1 VNHEREVLLKT
12 VIRPPA
18 LSQGDAIGYF
28 SPSSPA
34 TAYAPKR
41 YARARAYLQSKGFR
55 LVSGSLSGLSDGYRS
70 GTIEARADEL
80 NALLRN
86 PDVRC
91 VMSTIGGANSNSLLP
106 YLDYDALAR
115 DPKIVIGYSDAT
127 AILLAIHQMTGL
139 VTFYGPALVASLG
152 EMSPLV
158 DQTYS
163 GFESLLMGGASS
175 PYRYEMPVSW
185 TDEFIPWET
194 QTQAKSLRPNAWSFH
209 GTGCVT
215 GRLMGGNL
223 NTMWGIWGS
232 PYMPEI
238 RDGDVLLIEDSLKSI
253 ATVERLFAFLKVN
266 GVFDR
271 VSAVL
276 LGKHELF
283 DDMETGR
290 RPIEVLREVLAGQPV
305 PVVEGFDCCHTH
317 PMLTVPIG
325 CTVRVNF
332 DEERVVTEA
341 QWLDGAAER

>member
-1 VNHEREVLLKT
+1 
-12 VIRPPA
+12 
-18 LSQGDAIGYF
+18 
-28 SPSSPA
+28 
-34 TAYAPKR
+34 
-41 YARARAYLQSKGFR
+41 
-55 LVSGSLSGLSDGYRS
+55 
-70 GTIEARADEL
+70 
-80 NALLRN
+80 
-86 PDVRC
+86 
-91 VMSTIGGANSNSLLP
+91 
-106 YLDYDALAR
+106 
-115 DPKIVIGYSDAT
+115 
-127 AILLAIHQMTGL
+127 
-139 VTFYGPALVASLG
+139 
-152 EMSPLV
+152 
-158 DQTYS
+158 
-163 GFESLLMGGASS
+163 
-175 PYRYEMPVSW
+175 
-185 TDEFIPWET
+185 
-194 QTQAKSLRPNAWSFH
+194 
-209 GTGCVT
+209 
-215 GRLMGGNL
+215 
-223 NTMWGIWGS
+223 
-232 PYMPEI
+232 MPEI